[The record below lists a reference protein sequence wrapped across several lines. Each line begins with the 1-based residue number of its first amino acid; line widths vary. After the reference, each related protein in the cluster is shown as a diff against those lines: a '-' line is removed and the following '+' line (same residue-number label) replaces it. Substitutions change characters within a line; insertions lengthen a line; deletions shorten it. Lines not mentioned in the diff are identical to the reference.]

1 MIRTEEIDRGKVE
14 QMEIRQLDKE
24 TYAGRKFTARYETK
38 GYYDLRPTE
47 RGFEMEYVP
56 FEAPAERSFD
66 DVFFGD
72 WLEEPVAFGAFEG
85 WAGTTAS
92 ASAISVFLTPQAAKE
107 ESAPC

>member
-1 MIRTEEIDRGKVE
+1 
-14 QMEIRQLDKE
+14 MEIRQLDKE
-24 TYAGRKFTARYETK
+24 TYAGRKFTARYETR

-85 WAGTTAS
+85 DRLIRRAGTTAS
-92 ASAISVFLTPQAAKE
+92 ASAISASLTPQAARRG
-107 ESAPC
+107 SAPC